1 MLVALVP
8 AAAASL
14 LPPLAPFH
22 GPSAAARCGAT
33 PLPISMLLRPPD
45 ALGIQRKLRLQ
56 LLQRRIGSS
65 SDGEQAGPQDDEVEE
80 EEEHEE
86 PFDPKM
92 QYYIELKVQD
102 VLDERERDA
111 LAAAREAEGVEAP
124 SDALV
129 QPLVK
134 HAASRRQ
141 MAGPWTPACGAPP
154 LPGLSF
160 HEQHRMEQRVYGS
173 TALAR
178 AELLGLQAL
187 GQLLGYLIGATLYIL
202 RCPQGM
208 ARILALPMVGAFGQG
223 GAVCPPAYLPLIT
236 TMCVCSSLLML
247 LLPALAAQAGPV
259 AACLRSAGWVP
270 SCDPNPNP

>member
-8 AAAASL
+8 AAAATL

-102 VLDERERDA
+102 VLDGELEGFIDA
-111 LAAAREAEGVEAP
+111 YLRW
-124 SDALV
+124 
-129 QPLVK
+129 
-134 HAASRRQ
+134 AASED
-141 MAGPWTPACGAPP
+141 GTG
-154 LPGLSF
+154 
-160 HEQHRMEQRVYGS
+160 
-173 TALAR
+173 
-178 AELLGLQAL
+178 
-187 GQLLGYLIGATLYIL
+187 
-202 RCPQGM
+202 
-208 ARILALPMVGAFGQG
+208 
-223 GAVCPPAYLPLIT
+223 
-236 TMCVCSSLLML
+236 
-247 LLPALAAQAGPV
+247 
-259 AACLRSAGWVP
+259 
-270 SCDPNPNP
+270 

>member
-1 MLVALVP
+1 MLVALFP
-8 AAAASL
+8 AAAAL

-65 SDGEQAGPQDDEVEE
+65 SDGEQAGPQYDEVEE
-80 EEEHEE
+80 EEEDEE

-160 HEQHRMEQRVYGS
+160 HEQHRMEQRVYGGYTLPHPS
-173 TALAR
+173 PSPTPHPHAQPRPDQARPRSLAPSSSGCR
-178 AELLGLQAL
+178 
-187 GQLLGYLIGATLYIL
+187 
-202 RCPQGM
+202 RS
-208 ARILALPMVGAFGQG
+208 ALP
-223 GAVCPPAYLPLIT
+223 PPP
-236 TMCVCSSLLML
+236 SPSPS
-247 LLPALAAQAGPV
+247 PA
-259 AACLRSAGWVP
+259 P
-270 SCDPNPNP
+270 SPSP

>member
-1 MLVALVP
+1 MLGVLS
-8 AAAASL
+8 AAAAAL

-22 GPSAAARCGAT
+22 GPSAAVRCGAT

-65 SDGEQAGPQDDEVEE
+65 SDGEQAGPQYDEVEE
-80 EEEHEE
+80 EEEDEE

-134 HAASRRQ
+134 HAACRRQ

-160 HEQHRMEQRVYGS
+160 HEQHRMEQRVYG
-173 TALAR
+173 
-178 AELLGLQAL
+178 
-187 GQLLGYLIGATLYIL
+187 GY
-202 RCPQGM
+202 
-208 ARILALPMVGAFGQG
+208 
-223 GAVCPPAYLPLIT
+223 
-236 TMCVCSSLLML
+236 
-247 LLPALAAQAGPV
+247 
-259 AACLRSAGWVP
+259 P
-270 SCDPNPNP
+270 SPSPEP

>member
-8 AAAASL
+8 AAAAL

-65 SDGEQAGPQDDEVEE
+65 SDGEQAGPQHDEVEE
-80 EEEHEE
+80 EEEDEE

-111 LAAAREAEGVEAP
+111 LAAARE
-124 SDALV
+124 
-129 QPLVK
+129 VK
-134 HAASRRQ
+134 
-141 MAGPWTPACGAPP
+141 WTN
-154 LPGLSF
+154 F
-160 HEQHRMEQRVYGS
+160 R
-173 TALAR
+173 
-178 AELLGLQAL
+178 LGQADGDTVGQAL
-187 GQLLGYLIGATLYIL
+187 LAGAAVRCEGSFGDGLGNLLSLNLADNDLRDDGLIALCLSGALNGKAVMVSLKDLFL
-202 RCPQGM
+202 RIG
-208 ARILALPMVGAFGQG
+208 
-223 GAVCPPAYLPLIT
+223 
-236 TMCVCSSLLML
+236 SH
-247 LLPALAAQAGPV
+247 PV
-259 AACLRSAGWVP
+259 SA
-270 SCDPNPNP
+270 